1 MFPLKNTLNI
11 KFMLMLS
18 LLSVAYPVSAWHYN
32 EKTDKMH
39 TTLKKVDILD
49 TNFIVQL
56 DSLLKTT
63 HLKNAPYFKFNFGR
77 IDSCIP
83 LDDGTKYYLLK
94 TTPPFNELDELYINI
109 WGDDYPDDVFGEWG
123 LKYKTKYFIFPR
135 NSPQGLIQEKK
146 LLQDFDFTA
155 DLVIKSMTRQ
165 PIVVKWIKDKG
176 FVIMNKDTFVFM

>member
-123 LKYKTKYFIFPR
+123 LNIRPNISFFLATLHRDLF
-135 NSPQGLIQEKK
+135 KK
-146 LLQDFDFTA
+146 KNYCKISILPLTW
-155 DLVIKSMTRQ
+155 S
-165 PIVVKWIKDKG
+165 
-176 FVIMNKDTFVFM
+176 